1 MERQTLI
8 RDCVD
13 KIIVYHD
20 GRVEIFT
27 LFTPRMRAKRV
38 RKKVHEASKNLKNGK
53 SVAVDFTDS

>member
-20 GRVEIFT
+20 GKVEVFYS
-27 LFTPRMRAKRV
+27 FYA
-38 RKKVHEASKNLKNGK
+38 ENESKTSQEEG
-53 SVAVDFTDS
+53 A